1 MKWNK
6 INESIED
13 TNRENYNR
21 LYKIVMAAND
31 CIEALRGE
39 IRKYADTGK
48 LDCEVAEGALETYHK
63 TIDDNPVV
71 NHQMDESIDDESG
84 WFDEYGNMVRDLP
97 PECISACSHSG
108 SCDDDVAFW
117 VDELEF
123 DKGLPVNLAKRWL
136 KATGGWTDDEVE
148 AWTTRDIAERVL
160 WIVCGNLKEDP
171 DNPIYLGD
179 Y

>member
-1 MKWNK
+1 MKWK
-6 INESIED
+6 KVNESIKTNERMSRELFDELWNRIDDKFYRYSKRGTGIPMGLKDSIKD
-13 TNRENYNR
+13 TM
-21 LYKIVMAAND
+21 LKFV
-31 CIEALRGE
+31 
-39 IRKYADTGK
+39 
-48 LDCEVAEGALETYHK
+48 
-63 TIDDNPVV
+63 DDNPVV

-136 KATGGWTDDEVE
+136 KATGGWTDDEIE